1 MVCNAHPTWLGSL
14 VSKRD
19 QKKLKARIAVFL
31 KQYGRKTHPNW
42 DPNDRAYDREIE
54 KLIKQMDPEE
64 LDRLMNGEG

>member
-1 MVCNAHPTWLGSL
+1 

-31 KQYGRKTHPNW
+31 RQYGRKTHPNCW

-64 LDRLMNGEG
+64 LDRLMNGEE